1 MVELMTVLSQV
12 VVPLVVSLLACI
24 LVLGRVYVRTL
35 KPLVEQVQTIQYEAS
50 KAIKT
55 GMSAMGDKGKQ
66 VQQDGALEKMVAK
79 DILDQ
84 FPEIEIILGLVS
96 PQTAEAIREHPER
109 AMRLLDRYKDII
121 PLLTGGA
128 AAKQQITYEF

>member
-1 MVELMTVLSQV
+1 
-12 VVPLVVSLLACI
+12 
-24 LVLGRVYVRTL
+24 
-35 KPLVEQVQTIQYEAS
+35 VQTIQYEAS